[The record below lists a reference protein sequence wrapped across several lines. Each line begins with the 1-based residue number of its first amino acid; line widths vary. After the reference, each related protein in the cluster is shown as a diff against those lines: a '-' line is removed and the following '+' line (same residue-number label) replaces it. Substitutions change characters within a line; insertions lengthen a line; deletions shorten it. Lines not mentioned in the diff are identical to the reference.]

1 MGFRIKTNTTSIAA
15 QRALKQANRDQE
27 SNLGKMAAG
36 TRIVRSS
43 DDAAGLAISNKLDGH
58 IRSIKQANRNTN
70 DGISMIQ
77 VAEGGLNE
85 QSNIL
90 VRLRELAIQSSS
102 DTISNTEREFTDM
115 EYQNLKLEMQR
126 IAEVTEFNGTKLLDG
141 QGEPLEFQ
149 IGINNDGF
157 QDRIIYDRVNQNAQI
172 ENLGI
177 AELEISTKEGAQS
190 SLMSIDDAITTL
202 SKERATL
209 GALQNRLVST
219 SRNLEIAE
227 ENLSGAN
234 SRIKDLDY
242 ASATAENAS
251 NNIMN
256 QANTMVLGQANQFGS
271 NALRLIG

>member
-1 MGFRIKTNTTSIAA
+1 MGFRIKTNTSSIAA
-15 QRALKQANRDQE
+15 QRALKEANRTQE
-27 SNLGKMAAG
+27 MNLSKMAAG

-43 DDAAGLAISNKLDGH
+43 DDAAGLAISNKLTGH
-58 IRSIKQANRNTN
+58 IRSLKQANRNTN

-85 QSNIL
+85 QSSIL

-102 DTISNTEREFTDM
+102 DTVSDTERSFTDM

-141 QGEPLEFQ
+141 QGGPLEFQ

-157 QDRIIYDRVNQNAQI
+157 QDRIIYDRANQNAQI

-177 AELEISTKEGAQS
+177 SELEIGTKEGAQS
-190 SLMSIDDAITTL
+190 SLKSIDDAITVL

-242 ASATAENAS
+242 AEATAQNAS
-251 NNIMN
+251 NNILN
-256 QANTMVLGQANQFGS
+256 QANTAVLGQANQMGS

>member
-1 MGFRIKTNTTSIAA
+1 MGFRIKTNTSAIAA

-36 TRIVRSS
+36 TRIVKSS

-85 QSNIL
+85 QSSIL

-256 QANTMVLGQANQFGS
+256 QANTMVLGQANQLGS